1 MKEQHIKVIICAPD
15 KAAYTMEIKNNG
27 DTIREILGGLI
38 ESHHPFWPEKT
49 RETADMYILCNE
61 DGKFLDLPRNRALMD
76 DEGLVYDVVH
86 GTIIICALNR
96 ESGDF
101 CSLSPTQE
109 KIAMQM
115 FGMPEHFVEDKDTGM
130 VLVIPYSPK
139 SEILT
144 RKAGIEKPHAS

>member
-61 DGKFLDLPRNRALMD
+61 DGKFLDQIGRAH
-76 DEGLVYDVVH
+76 V
-86 GTIIICALNR
+86 
-96 ESGDF
+96 
-101 CSLSPTQE
+101 
-109 KIAMQM
+109 
-115 FGMPEHFVEDKDTGM
+115 
-130 VLVIPYSPK
+130 
-139 SEILT
+139 
-144 RKAGIEKPHAS
+144 